1 MVQKINKFGFKY
13 IFIFLLIIMIALV
26 WLWTR
31 PGLHHQGC
39 LSYLSRIR
47 LAVGDLGVGV
57 DEDAAHIDVAIF
69 ICAGG
74 CHCSAVDMP
83 LGVEY
88 WLTGG
93 LLNAAI

>member
-1 MVQKINKFGFKY
+1 
-13 IFIFLLIIMIALV
+13 
-26 WLWTR
+26 
-31 PGLHHQGC
+31 
-39 LSYLSRIR
+39 LSRIR

-69 ICAGG
+69 ICADGYQ
-74 CHCSAVDMP
+74 CSIVDMH
-83 LGVEY
+83 LGVEC